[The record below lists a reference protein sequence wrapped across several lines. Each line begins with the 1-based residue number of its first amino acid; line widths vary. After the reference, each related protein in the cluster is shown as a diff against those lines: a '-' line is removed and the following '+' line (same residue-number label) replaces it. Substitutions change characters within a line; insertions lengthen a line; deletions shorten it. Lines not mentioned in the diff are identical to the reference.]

1 MERILSSEQMRSADK
16 FNIENLGISEE
27 TLIYRAGSAVA
38 EEVNRRLKGGRV
50 LVCVGKGNNG
60 KDGEVAAKILSNI
73 HGFTVATLNVY
84 NGIFKMF
91 DKKFDIIVDCIFGTG
106 LDREITGR
114 YKEAIERINSS
125 GAYVVSCDIPSGLN
139 ANTGKVM
146 GAAVKADLTIAIQEY
161 KLGHFLNDG
170 KDYCGKIILKDIG
183 LSVWDNDFALRLEKS
198 DVAKFFPERKHNVNK
213 GDFGKSAIIGGSKK
227 YSGSSLLSMNALSA
241 YKVGTGYSFLFVPE
255 CVFGSV
261 VGLYPETIVSSI
273 KDDSNNF
280 IFDKETLDN
289 AMKNDAIAFGMGSGV
304 TEEVY
309 KSLKYLLENYTGNL
323 IIDADGI
330 NSLAKFGKEIL
341 KNKKCKVVL
350 TPHVKEFSRLCEK
363 DVPTITENSNIAIDF
378 AREFKVVIALKSN
391 TTIITDGEKVILNT
405 TGSPCM
411 AKAGSGDVLSGLI
424 CGILSRSDDVFM
436 GVSSACYLFGLAG
449 EIAEKE
455 QNSYSVTASDIIYCI
470 PKAINSL

>member
-341 KNKKCKVVL
+341 KNKKCS
-350 TPHVKEFSRLCEK
+350 F
-363 DVPTITENSNIAIDF
+363 NS
-378 AREFKVVIALKSN
+378 AR
-391 TTIITDGEKVILNT
+391 
-405 TGSPCM
+405 
-411 AKAGSGDVLSGLI
+411 
-424 CGILSRSDDVFM
+424 
-436 GVSSACYLFGLAG
+436 
-449 EIAEKE
+449 
-455 QNSYSVTASDIIYCI
+455 
-470 PKAINSL
+470 